1 MFFSVIQEC
10 KKGLLSFYIFKET
23 KSSSVFFF
31 NTHSKPEQQAAVLDI
46 CSYLVVLQASV
57 LAGANWERYSLKPA
71 WSADVTTAQTLDGTK
86 EALCAF

>member
-23 KSSSVFFF
+23 KSSSAFFF
-31 NTHSKPEQQAAVLDI
+31 NTHSKPEQAAVLGI

-57 LAGANWERYSLKPA
+57 LAGANWERCSLKPT
-71 WSADVTTAQTLDGTK
+71 WSADITTAQTLDGTK